1 MRRDSIVHLL
11 GPVVVLAALAL
22 GVFWLSG
29 GPSDP
34 AGSGPE
40 GPTGS
45 SFDAGS
51 DGAPAGGAA
60 TDGPPSG
67 REVVFWL
74 DGWSQRTS
82 GTVDGRVAAASELG
96 TRLASRTVRFEPATV
111 ADVEELLARDPD
123 LVARLMARLVRFDVE
138 LSCIPSGCVSQRGPL
153 PLEWLVS
160 PQLVPN
166 LGEVYAGWQV
176 EHGVWLARAALPDDS
191 HTVAAGFVG
200 WEPAVLTLPYQADEE
215 TLFGGEGTDGAG
227 MEAPAGAPQALRP
240 GNADVVISAAFGTVF
255 ALSPN
260 WIDPDGVW
268 AQQPYAVQPVGTPAG
283 DLGTLPAGAEDP
295 ALLWRGLGHRSP
307 LLKSL
312 SPTLL
317 TMLSSPT
324 FGCNGALC
332 VPEVVEVAVEEVE
345 STFYGAVCPHPE
357 FPDLSGFYP
366 PEGSGVGQVAQLTVT
381 VMLPAPIRQLGV
393 DLPPVDDWD
402 GHVEGGFGAFTGDP
416 PLVEV
421 GMVVVPLQQVL
432 VFSGDPL
439 IPHALYTKRSDPDGL
454 PLSRSS
460 WSDPWWNL
468 VACD

>member
-22 GVFWLSG
+22 GVFWLSDG
-29 GPSDP
+29 TSDP

-74 DGWSQRTS
+74 DGWSQRTA

-138 LSCIPSGCVSQRGPL
+138 LSCTPSGCVSQRGQL

-166 LGEVYAGWQV
+166 LGEMYAGWQV
-176 EHGVWLARAALPDDS
+176 EHGVWLARTALPDDS

-200 WEPAVLTLPYQADEE
+200 WEPAVLGWPYILNFPDV
-215 TLFGGEGTDGAG
+215 
-227 MEAPAGAPQALRP
+227 LRP
-240 GNADVVISAAFGTVF
+240 GNADFGISAAFGTVF

-268 AQQPYAVQPVGTPAG
+268 AQQPYAVQPVGMPAG
-283 DLGTLPAGAEDP
+283 DLGTLPAGSEDP

-307 LLKSL
+307 LLTSL

-345 STFYGAVCPHPE
+345 STFYGEVCPHPE

-366 PEGSGVGQVAQLTVT
+366 SEGRGVGQVAQLTVT

-416 PLVEV
+416 PLV